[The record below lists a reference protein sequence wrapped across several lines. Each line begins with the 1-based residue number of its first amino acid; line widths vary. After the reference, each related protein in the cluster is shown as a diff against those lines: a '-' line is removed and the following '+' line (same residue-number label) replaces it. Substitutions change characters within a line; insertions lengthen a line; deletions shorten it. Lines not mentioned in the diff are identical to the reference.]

1 MVMSYSNVK
10 SPESALGS
18 ADFKHQTLARQGAH
32 PNDLPW
38 RTAGYRTPEFS
49 DAKDVKNNI

>member
-1 MVMSYSNVK
+1 MVIFYSYVK
-10 SPESALGS
+10 LPESALGS
-18 ADFKHQTLARQGAH
+18 ADFKHQTLAGQGAH

-49 DAKDVKNNI
+49 DAKDVKKNI